1 VKRGSLALVL
11 LWSTLVPVAAL
22 AAPAWGPTVG
32 TEAPAV
38 EATAQDG
45 SFRTLRSLS
54 GTRGLLLVFARSADW

>member
-1 VKRGSLALVL
+1 MKRGSLCLVL

-22 AAPAWGPTVG
+22 AAPAWGPAVG
-32 TEAPAV
+32 SEAPSV

-54 GTRGLLLVFARSADW
+54 GAHGLLLVFARSADW